1 MNLEQLGFS
10 DWHQDRVDPSQGEKF
25 EIARVTT
32 VHRDGYVIVGE
43 KGTTSAKSRG
53 KLKFAA
59 DSALE
64 LPTVGD
70 WVYVKYPQD
79 DSFAAIQAVFPR
91 KSLLKRKT
99 SGKRVEFQLIA
110 ANIDVALI
118 IQSLDADYNLRRL
131 ERYLVMVNESHIQP
145 VVSVSKRD
153 LVHADELAEKVAEVR
168 NLMPQVR
175 IVAFSNA
182 EGSGLAEIEGLLM
195 PGQTYCLLGS
205 SGVGKTTLLNNLL
218 GEERLETQA
227 VREKDGKG
235 RHTTSARELLLLKN
249 GSLIVDT
256 PGMRELG
263 NIDVEMG
270 LSETFDD
277 IELLATQCRF
287 RDCSHTKEQGCAVLA
302 AIEKREI
309 SLERYGNYEKMAR
322 DAARHEASQIEKR
335 RRDKKSGR
343 FYKTVMKHN
352 VKKRWS

>member
-1 MNLEQLGFS
+1 MNLERLGFS
-10 DWHQDRVDPSQGEKF
+10 GWYQDRIDPCQGEKF

-59 DSALE
+59 DSALA

-70 WVYVKYPQD
+70 WVYVKYPRD

-91 KSLLKRKT
+91 KTLLKRKT
-99 SGKRVEFQLIA
+99 AGKRVEFQLIA

-118 IQSLDADYNLRRL
+118 IQSLDANYNLRRL

-145 VVSVSKRD
+145 VVSLSKRD
-153 LVHADELAEKVAEVR
+153 LVHAEELAEKVAETRTV
-168 NLMPQVR
+168 MPEVR
-175 IVAFSNA
+175 IVTFSNT
-182 EGSGLAEIEGLLM
+182 ERSGLEEIEALLK
-195 PGQTYCLLGS
+195 PDQTYCLLGS

-235 RHTTSARELLLLKN
+235 RHTTSARELILLKN

-263 NIDVEMG
+263 NIDVEVG

-287 RDCSHTKEQGCAVLA
+287 RDCSHTKEQGCAILA

-309 SLERYGNYEKMAR
+309 SLARYDNYEKMAR
-322 DAARHEASQIEKR
+322 HAARHEASQAEKR
-335 RRDKKSGR
+335 RSDKKSGR